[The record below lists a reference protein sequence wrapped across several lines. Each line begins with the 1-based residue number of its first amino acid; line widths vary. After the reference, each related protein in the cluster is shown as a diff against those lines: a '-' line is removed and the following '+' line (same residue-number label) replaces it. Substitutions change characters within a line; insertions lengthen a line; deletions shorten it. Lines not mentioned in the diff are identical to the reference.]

1 MTSDTIEFFSPG
13 IPPVTTQQESKIA
26 VIRGQPRVYKP
37 VKVREARSRLGS
49 MVRSFAPKEP
59 MDGPLSILV
68 IWVFPLLKATPKK
81 DLGRYIPLAR
91 KPDTGNL
98 NKALLDV
105 LEAEGFYVNDSRIVS
120 ETTLKFRGPTPG
132 VYIKLEAY
140 NGSAKDIPKMI
151 LGQKS

>member
-26 VIRGQPRVYKP
+26 IIHGRPRVYKP
-37 VKVREARSRLGS
+37 SKVREARSRLGS

-68 IWVFPLLKATPKK
+68 IWVFPYTSSTPKK
-81 DLGRYIPLAR
+81 DHGRYIPLDR

-105 LEAEGFYVNDSRIVS
+105 MEDLGFYINDSRIVS
-120 ETTLKFRGPTPG
+120 ETTKKFRGPNPG
-132 VYIKLEAY
+132 ICVRLEPY
-140 NGSAKDIPKMI
+140 QGTEELPKMI
-151 LGQKS
+151 TGR

>member
-68 IWVFPLLKATPKK
+68 IWIFPLIKSTPRK
-81 DLGRYIPLAR
+81 DQESYLPLDR

-132 VYIKLEAY
+132 IYVRLEPY
-140 NGSAKDIPKMI
+140 NGVDKDIPKMI